1 MQRSKEW
8 FELRRGK
15 FTASE
20 IHKLMGVKGF
30 GQTGETYIY
39 SKAAECLCDDFQE
52 ISSPEMRWGTDY
64 EPFAKELFSKSQ
76 KIDIVEADFLPMPKL
91 ESYAGAS
98 PDGLIFEKDKL
109 LYGIEI
115 KCPYTAVNH
124 LKYALLKNGEDLK
137 SEKPEYYW
145 QIQMN
150 MICAEVDSWLFI
162 SFHPFF
168 KLGKQMFV
176 TKIHRNEKDCDL
188 LYQRLNQAIY
198 QRDEI
203 LKKLQ

>member
-8 FELRRGK
+8 FESRRGK

-39 SKAAECLCDDFQE
+39 SKAAEMLCDDFQE
-52 ISSPEMRWGTDY
+52 ISSTEMRWGTDY

-76 KIDIVEADFLPMPKL
+76 KLEIIEADFLPMPCY
-91 ESYAGAS
+91 EDFAGAS
-98 PDGLIFEKDKL
+98 PDGLIFENGTL
-109 LYGIEI
+109 SYGIEI

-124 LKYALLKNGEDLK
+124 LKYALLRNGDDLK
-137 SEKPEYYW
+137 NEKPEYYW
-145 QIQMN
+145 QTQMN
-150 MICAEVDSWLFI
+150 MLCAGVNRWLFI

-168 KLGKQMFV
+168 KLGKQMFI
-176 TKIHRNEKDCDL
+176 TEIKKNDFDCEL
-188 LYQRLNQAIY
+188 LTARICKAMDMQK
-198 QRDEI
+198 EI
-203 LKKLQ
+203 LKRIG